1 MAIPPQRYIQWAQRS
16 LNLSGIPSSGLVTDG
31 VDRPEYRKAVREFR
45 TAQNMT
51 AVDVVDAPTQLV
63 LVQLNN
69 VHGAYVRWIHEV
81 LIKTGYYTLP
91 SKDFLDKK
99 AIDAIRKFQEAPST
113 GGSLKPDGVVGPQTE
128 ARLIDLTSL
137 RPPGERYVTVDPK
150 PVVDPTAPAW
160 QADWTRIVE
169 ESAVLKD
176 RRVTIGMEH
185 WIRTAPPKKGGVSK
199 KFPGVLIWKSW
210 DPAYETRGLSRK
222 MVQFFHMYPED
233 YATCLGKAKGDMSLA
248 EIIRYSNR
256 VWNRAMEY
264 YIIER
269 RWAPDR
275 ARVVFREGE
284 EQVTQLMMFGYMT
297 LFGSPFRPSIAEAKE
312 VVKEAV
318 KLTEAQI
325 DHLMSR

>member
-16 LNLSGIPSSGLVTDG
+16 LNLSGIPTAALVTDG
-31 VDRPEYRKAVREFR
+31 VDRPEYRQAVREFR
-45 TAQNMT
+45 TIQNMT
-51 AVDVVDAPTQLV
+51 PVDVVDPQTQLA

-81 LIKTGYYTLP
+81 LIKIGYYTLP
-91 SKDFLDKK
+91 SKDILDKK
-99 AIDAIRKFQEAPST
+99 AVDAIRKFQSAPST
-113 GGSLKPDGVVGPQTE
+113 GGALKPDGVVGPQTE
-128 ARLIDLTSL
+128 AKLIDFTNI

-150 PVVDPTAPAW
+150 PVVDPTAPVW

-169 ESAVLKD
+169 ESAVLGN
-176 RRVTIGMEH
+176 RHVTIGMEH
-185 WIRTAPPKKGGVSK
+185 WIRVAPPKKGGVSK

-210 DPAYETRGLSRK
+210 DPAYETRGLSRN
-222 MVQFFHMYPED
+222 MVQFFKMYPED
-233 YATCLGKAKGDMSLA
+233 YATCLGKAKGDTSLA

-284 EQVTQLMMFGYMT
+284 AQVVQLMMHGCMT
-297 LFGSPFRPSIAEAKE
+297 LFGSPFRPSLKE
-312 VVKEAV
+312 VKDIVKDV
-318 KLTEAQI
+318 MKLTEAQV
-325 DHLMSR
+325 DNLMSR